1 LNSIARVRTPKLPS
15 FGHWRLASPHRWAFV
30 IYGRELCPHLLTFEA
45 EEPQYPLT
53 VSFAGGHNTPPFKQC
68 NPPRSQ
74 SMFHF
79 ALYSSCLLTSS
90 ERPTPLDR
98 GGRSLKASHY
108 GMHLRL
114 MSLTGARLNLT
125 RDFPFLATFTNSI
138 FWGSYNRTDQ
148 GCFRQVTVVTLRYRT
163 PLVSTSEWP
172 TPVHA
177 IFRAG
182 TRSTTVKNP

>member
-1 LNSIARVRTPKLPS
+1 
-15 FGHWRLASPHRWAFV
+15 
-30 IYGRELCPHLLTFEA
+30 
-45 EEPQYPLT
+45 
-53 VSFAGGHNTPPFKQC
+53 
-68 NPPRSQ
+68 
-74 SMFHF
+74 MFHF

-148 GCFRQVTVVTLRYRT
+148 GCLRQVTVVTLRYRT

-177 IFRAG
+177 IFRTG
-182 TRSTTVKNP
+182 TPSPLRKIPNTTSPYCRSAQRTRIDDVVSNGAEWNSLR